1 MQHKEEQL
9 RLSLARKRE
18 ILWAVAWRGVLFSFV
33 ALLGT
38 ALLTYIAT
46 ETIWRFFLNDNYRMS
61 AEQTAYLYLWL
72 AVPAVMLGWL
82 MAINSILHHRFSHF
96 RITLTATLPR
106 KTNRLLRV
114 FFDKQSN
121 KRRL

>member
-114 FFDKQSN
+114 FIDRQSN

>member
-1 MQHKEEQL
+1 MQDKEEQL

-82 MAINSILHHRFSHF
+82 VAINSILHHRFSHF

-114 FFDKQSN
+114 FFDKSN